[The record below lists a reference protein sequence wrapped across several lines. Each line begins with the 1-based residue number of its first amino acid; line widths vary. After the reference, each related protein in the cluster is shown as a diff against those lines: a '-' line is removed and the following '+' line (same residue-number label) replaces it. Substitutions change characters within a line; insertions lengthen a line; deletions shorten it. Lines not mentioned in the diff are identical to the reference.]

1 MYLEIITPDKKIFE
15 GEINLV
21 QLPGSK
27 GSFTMLKNHAP
38 IISTLEKGTITVK
51 EISGQERVFN
61 INGGV
66 VENVADKVIVLVE
79 SA

>member
-1 MYLEIITPDKKIFE
+1 
-15 GEINLV
+15 
-21 QLPGSK
+21 
-27 GSFTMLKNHAP
+27 MLKNHAP

-51 EISGQERVFN
+51 EISGQEHVFN

-66 VENVADKVIVLVE
+66 VENVADKGIVLVE

>member
-15 GEINLV
+15 GEVNLV

-51 EISGQERVFN
+51 DVTGKEFLFN

-66 VENVADKVIVLVE
+66 IENVSNKVIVLVE
-79 SA
+79 SV